1 MKNKIILHFLTFFL
15 MVNLTT
21 FLDSK
26 ELDILSKKVSVDN
39 NKIVIFEN
47 DVVATD
53 EKNNII
59 YTDKAKYDKY
69 QKTLD
74 TIGYTKI
81 ITSEGYKIIGKN
93 ILFDDDKKII
103 SSSMDAEIIDKDGNK
118 VFVTMFNY
126 MIDRNIFIS
135 KGKIKLLDIK
145 NNEYYL
151 SEIYMDEKKI
161 KLLLL
166 M

>member
-39 NKIVIFEN
+39 NKIIIFEN

-81 ITSEGYKIIGKN
+81 ITSEGYEIIGK
-93 ILFDDDKKII
+93 
-103 SSSMDAEIIDKDGNK
+103 
-118 VFVTMFNY
+118 
-126 MIDRNIFIS
+126 DRI
-135 KGKIKLLDIK
+135 
-145 NNEYYL
+145 
-151 SEIYMDEKKI
+151 
-161 KLLLL
+161 
-166 M
+166 